1 MMDCYGRNDNVKTP
15 GEIYIYDQY
24 DTWLMLVKYDV
35 IYPGYGLL

>member
-15 GEIYIYDQY
+15 GDIYDQY